1 MGFPEDYPDSEM
13 AVTVK
18 VESEDELTPRE
29 RKEVVAD
36 VNLFVAFRRRLAH
49 NDLQTLRRELANVIV
64 IDEAHGSQS
73 HEIHPATGEPM
84 ASASEQELLAFR
96 SLLQFFEARRDLLD
110 DALTAPKAAELLG
123 VSRQTPLNRV
133 RDNTLLA
140 VLDRGAYRFP
150 TWQFDPQGEGG
161 VLPGL
166 PDVLDALEPQQ
177 PFAKLVWLRRPNPT
191 LEGREPLDLLRDREI
206 EPVLDAAH
214 AAAELP

>member
-1 MGFPEDYPDSEM
+1 M

-18 VESEDELTPRE
+18 VEPEDELTPRE
-29 RKEVVAD
+29 RKDVVAD
-36 VNLFVAFRRRLAH
+36 VELFIAFRKRLARS
-49 NDLQTLRRELANVIV
+49 DLQTLRRELANVVV
-64 IDEAHGSQS
+64 IDEAHSFQS
-73 HEIHPATGEPM
+73 REIHPATGEPA

-96 SLLQFFEARRDLLD
+96 SLLHLFEVRHDLLD
-110 DALTAPKAAELLG
+110 GALTAPQAAELLG

-140 VLDRGAYRFP
+140 VLERGAYRFP
-150 TWQFDPQGEGG
+150 VWQFDPRGEDG

-166 PDVLDALEPQQ
+166 PDVLKALEPQQ

-191 LEGREPLDLLRDREI
+191 LEGREPLDLLRDRDI
-206 EPVLDAAH
+206 DPVVGAAR

>member
-1 MGFPEDYPDSEM
+1 M

-18 VESEDELTPRE
+18 VEPEEELTPRE
-29 RKEVVAD
+29 RKAVVAD
-36 VNLFVAFRRRLAH
+36 VNLFLALRSQLGR
-49 NDLQTLRRELANVIV
+49 NDMRTLRQELWNAAS
-64 IDEAHGSQS
+64 DEARSAES
-73 HEIHPATGEPM
+73 LEIHPATGEPA
-84 ASASEQELLAFR
+84 ASASAQALLAFR
-96 SLLQFFEARRDLLD
+96 SLLQFFATRRDLLE
-110 DALTAPKAAELLG
+110 DALTAPQAAKLLG

-150 TWQFDPQGEGG
+150 IWQFDPQGEGG

-166 PDVLDALEPQQ
+166 SRVLDALEPQQ

-191 LEGREPLDLLRDREI
+191 LEGREPLDLLRDREL

>member
-1 MGFPEDYPDSEM
+1 LELTNLKAM

-18 VESEDELTPRE
+18 IEPEAELTPRE
-29 RKEVVAD
+29 RREVVAD
-36 VNLFVAFRRRLAH
+36 LNLFIALRSLLPRR
-49 NDLQTLRRELANVIV
+49 DLQTLRQELANVV
-64 IDEAHGSQS
+64 VDEAHSSEGR
-73 HEIHPATGEPM
+73 EIHPATGEPV
-84 ASASEQELLAFR
+84 ASASEQALLAFR
-96 SLLQFFEARRDLLD
+96 SLLRLFEARRDLLD
-110 DALTAPKAAELLG
+110 GALTAPQAAELLG

-150 TWQFDPQGEGG
+150 VWQFDPQGEDG

-166 PDVLDALEPQQ
+166 PHVLAALEPQQ

-191 LEGREPLDLLRDREI
+191 LAGREPLDLLREREA
-206 EPVLDAAH
+206 EPVLDAAY

>member
-1 MGFPEDYPDSEM
+1 M

-18 VESEDELTPRE
+18 VEPEDELTPRE
-29 RKEVVAD
+29 HKEVIAD
-36 VNLFVAFRRRLAH
+36 INLFIALRSMLPH
-49 NDLQTLRRELANVIV
+49 SDLLTLRQELANVVV
-64 IDEAHGSQS
+64 IDLAESPQQGR
-73 HEIHPATGEPM
+73 ENHPATGVPM
-84 ASASEQELLAFR
+84 ISATGQALLAFR
-96 SLLQFFEARRDLLD
+96 SLLQFFEARRVLLH
-110 DALTAPKAAELLG
+110 DALTAPQVAELLG
-123 VSRQTPLNRV
+123 VSRQTPLNRL

-150 TWQFDPQGEGG
+150 AWQFDPHGEDG

-177 PFAKLVWLRRPNPT
+177 PFAKLVWLRRPNST
-191 LEGREPLDLLRDREI
+191 LEGREPLDLLRDREL

>member
-1 MGFPEDYPDSEM
+1 LEAANLNAM

-18 VESEDELTPRE
+18 IEPEAELTPRE
-29 RKEVVAD
+29 RREVVAD
-36 VNLFVAFRRRLAH
+36 LNLFIALRSLLSRR
-49 NDLQTLRRELANVIV
+49 DLQTLRQELANVV
-64 IDEAHGSQS
+64 VDEAHSS
-73 HEIHPATGEPM
+73 ESREIHPVTGEPT
-84 ASASEQELLAFR
+84 ASASEQALLAFR

-110 DALTAPKAAELLG
+110 GALTAPQAAELLG

-133 RDNTLLA
+133 RDNTLLG

-150 TWQFDPQGEGG
+150 VWQFDPQGEDG

-166 PDVLDALEPQQ
+166 PDVLAALEPQQ

-191 LEGREPLDLLRDREI
+191 LAGREPLDLLREREA
-206 EPVLDAAH
+206 EPVMDAAH

>member
-1 MGFPEDYPDSEM
+1 M

-18 VESEDELTPRE
+18 VEPEDELTPRE
-29 RKEVVAD
+29 RKDVVSD
-36 VNLFVAFRRRLAH
+36 VNLFIALRNRLARS
-49 NDLQTLRRELANVIV
+49 DLQALRQELANVV
-64 IDEAHGSQS
+64 AHSSQG
-73 HEIHPATGEPM
+73 EIHPATGEPV
-84 ASASEQELLAFR
+84 ASASEQALLAFR
-96 SLLQFFEARRDLLD
+96 SLLQFFEVRRDLLD
-110 DALTAPKAAELLG
+110 DALTAPQAAELLG

-150 TWQFDPQGEGG
+150 AWQFDPQGEDG

-166 PDVLDALEPQQ
+166 PDVLGALEPQQ

-191 LEGREPLDLLRDREI
+191 LEGREPLDLLRDRAL
-206 EPVLDAAH
+206 EPVVGAAR

>member
-1 MGFPEDYPDSEM
+1 M

-18 VESEDELTPRE
+18 VEPEDELTPRE
-29 RKEVVAD
+29 RRDVVAD
-36 VNLFVAFRRRLAH
+36 VNLFIALRNRLARSE
-49 NDLQTLRRELANVIV
+49 LRTLRHELANVGV
-64 IDEAHGSQS
+64 IDEAHSP
-73 HEIHPATGEPM
+73 HPATGEPM
-84 ASASEQELLAFR
+84 ASASEQALLAFR
-96 SLLQFFEARRDLLD
+96 SLLQFFEARRDLLN
-110 DALTAPKAAELLG
+110 DALTAPQAAELLG

-150 TWQFDPQGEGG
+150 VWQFDPQGEDG

-191 LEGREPLDLLRDREI
+191 FEGREPLDLLRDREL
-206 EPVLDAAH
+206 EPVKDAAR

>member
-1 MGFPEDYPDSEM
+1 M
-13 AVTVK
+13 AITVK
-18 VESEDELTPRE
+18 VEPEDELTQRE
-29 RKEVVAD
+29 RRDVVAD
-36 VNLFVAFRRRLAH
+36 VNLFLALRSRLAQ
-49 NDLQTLRRELANVIV
+49 NDLRTLRHELANVV
-64 IDEAHGSQS
+64 VDEAPSGQRR
-73 HEIHPATGEPM
+73 EIHPATGEPV
-84 ASASEQELLAFR
+84 ASASDQALLAFR
-96 SLLQFFEARRDLLD
+96 SLLQFFEARRDLLGG
-110 DALTAPKAAELLG
+110 ALTAPQAAELLG

-150 TWQFDPQGEGG
+150 VWQFDSQGEDG

-191 LEGREPLDLLRDREI
+191 LEGREPLDLLRAREL
-206 EPVLDAAH
+206 EPVMDAAH